1 VVYSLIRSLIE
12 AAVSDC
18 KKIKLLVVVLSHED
32 FDLSCCCSF
41 RLEDQAA
48 FAVLASHEELVEAA
62 EAKLPGSGV
71 SRSGASSWFWSF
83 RVLVGM

>member
-1 VVYSLIRSLIE
+1 L
-12 AAVSDC
+12 
-18 KKIKLLVVVLSHED
+18 KLLLQ
-32 FDLSCCCSF
+32 LQIGRPSC
-41 RLEDQAA
+41 

-83 RVLVGM
+83 WVLVGM